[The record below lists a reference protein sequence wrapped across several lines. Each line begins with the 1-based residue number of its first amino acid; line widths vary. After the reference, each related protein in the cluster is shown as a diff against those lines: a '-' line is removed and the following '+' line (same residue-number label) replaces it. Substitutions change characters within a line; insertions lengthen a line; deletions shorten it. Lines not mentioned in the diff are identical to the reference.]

1 MYASDT
7 GPVLHAPVSV
17 REWVCVSVSEC
28 VCVGEW
34 EWSDEQY
41 VQI

>member
-17 REWVCVSVSEC
+17 REGGGEWVCVSVSEC

-34 EWSDEQY
+34 G
-41 VQI
+41 